1 MKEYEL
7 TKDFIEN
14 ACYRLDESL
23 RMIGRSFESLSDDD
37 IWRRPN
43 GASNSVGNLML
54 HLRGN
59 ITQYAI
65 AGLSGREDT
74 RDRDSEFSATSGYG
88 KVELLQM
95 LGNTI
100 EQAKSSIRDCSPEA
114 LLKIREVQGFRLSGT
129 GIIIHVVEHLS
140 YHTGQIAFWTKIL
153 KDKDLGFYEGM
164 DLNTKNS

>member
-7 TKDFIEN
+7 TNDFIEN

-23 RMIGRSFESLSDDD
+23 RMIGRSFEALSDDD

-43 GASNSVGNLML
+43 TASNSVGNLML
-54 HLRGN
+54 HLKGN

-65 AGLSGREDT
+65 AGLGGLKDT
-74 RDRDSEFSATSGYG
+74 RHRDSEFSATSGDG
-88 KVELLQM
+88 KAELLQM

-100 EQAKSSIRDCSPEA
+100 EQAKSSIRNCGPEA
-114 LLKIREVQGFRLSGT
+114 LLKIREVQGFRLSGI
-129 GIIIHVVEHLS
+129 GIVIHVVEHLS